1 MNRLQY
7 SQACRDQLEEEHLG
21 GGSDRC
27 TPGFCNRNEHQYQ
40 AMAGLFLKVKRM
52 KNVARQGWEGGGV
65 MG

>member
-7 SQACRDQLEEEHLG
+7 SQAYRDQLEEEHLG

-27 TPGFCNRNEHQYQ
+27 TPGFCSRNECQYQ
-40 AMAGLFLKVKRM
+40 AMVGLFLKVKRM
-52 KNVARQGWEGGGV
+52 KNGAGQDWEGGRV